1 MTKRYR
7 RRMPMRLM
15 LALWLAP
22 MFCASSACADG
33 ISGQAS
39 VVDGDTLGIQ
49 GIRIHLFG
57 VDAPETS
64 QLCRR
69 PDDVH
74 YQCGVQAAHQ
84 LEAFIANRPVV
95 CSPVDQGGGGATIA
109 TCSVNGADLGDWLV
123 RNGLA
128 FDQPEV
134 SEWRYHDAQL
144 EAERAARGIWNGIAV
159 RPWRY
164 RDCLAQH
171 GKPVDCS
178 DEPSSH
184 P

>member
-7 RRMPMRLM
+7 RKMPIRLM
-15 LALWLAP
+15 LALWLAALVS
-22 MFCASSACADG
+22 ASSASANG
-33 ISGQAS
+33 ISGRAS
-39 VVDGDTLGIQ
+39 VVDGDTLGID
-49 GIRIHLFG
+49 GMSVHLFG
-57 VDAPETS
+57 VDAPESS

-69 PDDVH
+69 PDDVQ
-74 YQCGVQAAHQ
+74 YQCGVQVAHK
-84 LEAFIANRPVV
+84 LEAFIANRAVM
-95 CSPVDQGGGGATIA
+95 CSPVGGGSSGRTVA
-109 TCSVNGADLGDWLV
+109 TCSVDGTDLGDWLV

-144 EAERAARGIWNGIAV
+144 QAEHAARGIWNGAAV

-164 RDCLAQH
+164 RDCVAQH
-171 GKPVDCS
+171 GKPADCS

>member
-7 RRMPMRLM
+7 RNLPMRLV
-15 LALWLAP
+15 LALWLAGSVS
-22 MFCASSACADG
+22 ASFAYANG
-33 ISGQAS
+33 ISGKAT

-49 GIRIHLFG
+49 GIRVHLFG
-57 VDAPETS
+57 VDAPESS

-69 PDDVH
+69 PNDVQ
-74 YQCGVQAAHQ
+74 YQCGVQAARK
-84 LEAFIANRPVV
+84 LEAFIANRAVT
-95 CSPVDQGGGGATIA
+95 CSPVDGDGGGRTVA
-109 TCSVNGADLGDWLV
+109 TCSVNGTDLGDWLV

-128 FDQPEV
+128 FDRPEI

-144 EAERAARGIWNGIAV
+144 EAEHAARGVWNGVAV

-164 RDCLAQH
+164 RDCIAQH
-171 GKPVDCS
+171 GKPADCS